1 MGYTIIHKKDKEKM
15 ADMVEDILY
24 TAGRLMSCVEE
35 LEDSSMMGERSYPDG
50 MGMRDG
56 GRMPNAG
63 WEAPVSCPLYLQSK
77 SRCKAIN
84 RVPITFYLHRKSWV
98 NQNNL
103 SICTTSSRKS
113 SGRT

>member
-35 LEDSSMMGERSYPDG
+35 LEDSSMMGERHYPDG

-56 GRMPNAG
+56 GRMGYRWDDPYMMG
-63 WEAPVSCPLYLQSK
+63 ERRRIVRRY
-77 SRCKAIN
+77 
-84 RVPITFYLHRKSWV
+84 
-98 NQNNL
+98 
-103 SICTTSSRKS
+103 
-113 SGRT
+113 